1 MAKIK
6 QIRLKDLQYWDTVT
20 STWKDLYAV
29 DTAVET
35 ERSLGVGSEYSVA
48 VYDAGAGA
56 GLDPAEPFNCGINWD
71 YFSVDEGLG
80 TSEEW
85 TLFYTGTPPEG
96 TKLLDSTIKS
106 LKIRYQISVTDDSE
120 PANTWSPGTQY
131 YQIISGAYPADHISY
146 AATSTTG
153 PFAPTIFVRLPGI
166 SNNMVGNSA
175 TLFSWAADVN
185 NWKVTWKRPDDTEKS
200 FTPSTAQ
207 VFGTFPS
214 SDANFNGAF
223 VYMKLTLPSIQVGQS
238 GEHILTTSFLPND
251 QQYSGFHDFADT
263 HTWIAVITAY
273 SPSMEDPLLMSFDK
287 SVFMT
292 INFNTFE
299 AG

>member
-6 QIRLKDLQYWDTVT
+6 QIRLRDLQYWDTVT

-35 ERSLGVGSEYSVA
+35 ERSLGVGSQYSVA

-56 GLDPAEPFNCGINWD
+56 GLDPDQPYSYGINWD
-71 YFSVDEGLG
+71 YFSVDDGLG
-80 TSEEW
+80 TSDEW

-96 TKLLDSTIKS
+96 TKLLVSTIKS
-106 LKIRYQISVTDDSE
+106 LKIRYKISVTDDSD
-120 PANTWSPGTQY
+120 PANTWDPGTQY

-146 AATSTTG
+146 SGVITTG
-153 PFAPTIFVRLPGI
+153 PFAPSINVKLPGI
-166 SNNMVGNSA
+166 SNTMVTNSA

-185 NWKVTWKRPDDTEKS
+185 NWKVTWKRPDGTERL
-200 FTPSTAQ
+200 FTPSNAQ
-207 VFGTFPS
+207 VIGTYAS
-214 SDANFNGAF
+214 SDANYAGAY
-223 VYMKLTLPSIQVGQS
+223 VYIRLTLPTIMVGQS
-238 GEHILTTSFLPND
+238 GAHILSTSFLPND
-251 QQYSGFHDFADT
+251 QQTSGFLDFADT
-263 HTWIAVITAY
+263 HTWTAVITAY

-287 SVFMT
+287 TVFMT
-292 INFNTFE
+292 INFSAFS